1 MFRGSFEHTL
11 DAKGRLSLP
20 SKFRDVIA
28 GKNDNRLIIT
38 NFITGGARCL
48 EVYPLQEWQDLED
61 KLRRKDRFTP
71 DINEFEHYYFGRA
84 HECTVDNQWRLLIP
98 PTLRRY
104 AGLQRK
110 SFVSGISKRGTRS
123 SLTLNKNS
131 RKTPSRSAIWGCER
145 LTAERMVAAMKG
157 ERAMLPRKPIQDI
170 SVIDVAGDI
179 DFREMIR
186 IKDTIGS
193 LIEKERIKVVLNLKS
208 VDHINY
214 LSIGVLIE
222 RLKLL
227 RHLNGDL
234 KLAGM
239 GPFLRDIFKVVGM
252 DRVFEEYTSLEDAIE
267 SFDDDW
273 EGDGTSH

>member
-104 AGLQRK
+104 AGLQR
-110 SFVSGISKRGTRS
+110 
-123 SLTLNKNS
+123 
-131 RKTPSRSAIWGCER
+131 
-145 LTAERMVAAMKG
+145 
-157 ERAMLPRKPIQDI
+157 D
-170 SVIDVAGDI
+170 
-179 DFREMIR
+179 
-186 IKDTIGS
+186 
-193 LIEKERIKVVLNLKS
+193 VVLVS
-208 VDHINY
+208 VVEKFRVWDQQTW
-214 LSIGVLIE
+214 
-222 RLKLL
+222 
-227 RHLNGDL
+227 D
-234 KLAGM
+234 
-239 GPFLRDIFKVVGM
+239 KV
-252 DRVFEEYTSLEDAIE
+252 FASAEQKFTQNPE
-267 SFDDDW
+267 SF
-273 EGDGTSH
+273 GNLGL